1 MKRTE
6 FRKLKMYD
14 KLVLIKKAVLE
25 KQDEKH
31 IASMIDECIYNTG
44 TYVNGTS
51 KRKEVFTKEEL
62 KEKRKEVRALNPKE
76 PIRHIRWNKDDIQTE
91 ARKRYEKA
99 INETYIQRTNTI

>member
-1 MKRTE
+1 MKRIE

-25 KQDEKH
+25 KKDEKH

-51 KRKEVFTKEEL
+51 KRKKVFTKEEL
-62 KEKRKEVRALNPKE
+62 NSKRKEVRALNPKE
-76 PIRHIRWNKDDIQTE
+76 PIRRIRWNKDDIQTE

-99 INETYIQRTNTI
+99 INEAHLQ

>member
-1 MKRTE
+1 
-6 FRKLKMYD
+6 MYD

-25 KQDEKH
+25 KKDEKH
-31 IASMIDECIYNTG
+31 IASMLDECIYNTG

-62 KEKRKEVRALNPKE
+62 YKKRKEARALNPKE
-76 PIRHIRWNKDDIQTE
+76 PERRIRWTKDNIATE

-99 INETYIQRTNTI
+99 ING

>member
-1 MKRTE
+1 MKRIE

-25 KQDEKH
+25 KKDEKH

-44 TYVNGTS
+44 TYMNGTT
-51 KRKEVFTKEEL
+51 KRKKVFTKEEL
-62 KEKRKEVRALNPKE
+62 NAKRKEARSLNPKE
-76 PIRHIRWNKDDIQTE
+76 PERRIRWTKDNIATE

>member
-1 MKRTE
+1 MKRIE

-14 KLVLIKKAVLE
+14 KLLLIKKAVLD

-62 KEKRKEVRALNPKE
+62 NLKRKEARALNPKE
-76 PIRHIRWNKDDIQTE
+76 AVRRKRWNDDDIVTE

-99 INETYIQRTNTI
+99 INE

>member
-1 MKRTE
+1 MKRIE
-6 FRKLKMYD
+6 FRRLKMYD

-44 TYVNGTS
+44 TYVNGTT

-62 KEKRKEVRALNPKE
+62 NAKRKEVRALNPKE
-76 PIRHIRWNKDDIQTE
+76 PIRRIRWNKDDIKTE
-91 ARKRYEKA
+91 ARKRYEEGVA
-99 INETYIQRTNTI
+99 

>member
-1 MKRTE
+1 MKRIE

-25 KQDEKH
+25 KKDEKH
-31 IASMIDECIYNTG
+31 IASMLDECIYNTG

-62 KEKRKEVRALNPKE
+62 NLKRKEARALNPKD
-76 PIRHIRWNKDDIQTE
+76 PVRRIRWTKDYIVTE

-99 INETYIQRTNTI
+99 TNEWGR

>member
-1 MKRTE
+1 MKRIE

-44 TYVNGTS
+44 TYVNGTT
-51 KRKEVFTKEEL
+51 KRKEIFTKEEL
-62 KEKRKEVRALNPKE
+62 NAKRKDVRALNPKE
-76 PIRHIRWNKDDIQTE
+76 PIRRIRWNKDDIKTE
-91 ARKRYEKA
+91 ARKRYEESVA
-99 INETYIQRTNTI
+99 

>member
-31 IASMIDECIYNTG
+31 IASMLDECIYCTG
-44 TYVNGTS
+44 TYMSGTT
-51 KRKEVFTKEEL
+51 KRKSLFTKEEL
-62 KEKRKEVRALNPKE
+62 DKKRKEARSLNPKE
-76 PIRHIRWNKDDIQTE
+76 AVRRKRWNDDDIVTE

-99 INETYIQRTNTI
+99 TNE

>member
-1 MKRTE
+1 MKRIE

-14 KLVLIKKAVLE
+14 KLVLVKKAVLE

-44 TYVNGTS
+44 TYMSGTT
-51 KRKEVFTKEEL
+51 KRKSVFTKEEL
-62 KEKRKEVRALNPKE
+62 DKKRKEARALNPKD
-76 PIRHIRWNKDDIQTE
+76 PVRRIRWTKDNIETE

-99 INETYIQRTNTI
+99 INEAHLQ

>member
-1 MKRTE
+1 MKRIE

-31 IASMIDECIYNTG
+31 IASMIDECIYCTG
-44 TYVNGTS
+44 TYMSGTT
-51 KRKEVFTKEEL
+51 KRKSVFTKEEL
-62 KEKRKEVRALNPKE
+62 DKKRKEARALNPKE
-76 PIRHIRWNKDDIQTE
+76 PERRIRWTKDNIETE

-99 INETYIQRTNTI
+99 INEAHLQ

>member
-1 MKRTE
+1 MKRIE

-25 KQDEKH
+25 KKDEKH

-44 TYVNGTS
+44 TYVNGTTN
-51 KRKEVFTKEEL
+51 RKKVFTKEEL
-62 KEKRKEVRALNPKE
+62 NAKRKEVRALNPKE
-76 PIRHIRWNKDDIQTE
+76 SVRRKRWNKDDIQTE

-99 INETYIQRTNTI
+99 INETHLQ